1 MTTFI
6 VHFKKTAEPFRES
19 DTKCFEDLSSLCKS
33 YVRNC
38 GNPEL
43 ATPVPQFNE
52 NDRFNADMSFDA
64 SLSQIK
70 DLIDLFLGRT
80 EVRGWRKVDA
90 EEVYK
95 LMKEYGVYVDTMEIY
110 G

>member
-6 VHFKKTAEPFRES
+6 IHFKKKAEPFRKS
-19 DTKCFEDLSSLCKS
+19 DTKCFEDLSSICKS

-43 ATPVPQFNE
+43 VTPVPQFNE
-52 NDRFNADMSFDA
+52 KDRFNVDLSFDA
-64 SLSQIK
+64 SLLQIK

-80 EVRGWRKVDA
+80 EVRGWRKIDA
-90 EEVYK
+90 DEVYK
-95 LMKEYGVYVDTMEIY
+95 IMKEYEVYVDKAEIY